1 MNNRIPPSEKISK
14 EIKQLIGKLD
24 QRFSNED
31 LLGRILKLGMAKIV
45 QWTEPLRLDTYG
57 LSHNA
62 FLRVILYQ

>member
-31 LLGRILKLGMAKIV
+31 LLG
-45 QWTEPLRLDTYG
+45 
-57 LSHNA
+57 
-62 FLRVILYQ
+62 